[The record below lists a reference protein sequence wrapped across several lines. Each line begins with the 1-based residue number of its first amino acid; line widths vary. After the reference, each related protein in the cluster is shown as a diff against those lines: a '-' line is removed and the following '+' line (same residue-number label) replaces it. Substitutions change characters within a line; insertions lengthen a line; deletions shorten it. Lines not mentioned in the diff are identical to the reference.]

1 MPPAAPPAG
10 VRRWE
15 RREGGGVRDGMM
27 RAMRVHP
34 RGPALHPQPH
44 PHRARVAWR
53 KAASSR
59 RYNPSLFPLPASRS
73 VDMTMGPHVILTNI
87 RTW

>member
-44 PHRARVAWR
+44 PHRARVEEGR
-53 KAASSR
+53 LVSSLQSFTLPT
-59 RYNPSLFPLPASRS
+59 PSI
-73 VDMTMGPHVILTNI
+73 T
-87 RTW
+87 